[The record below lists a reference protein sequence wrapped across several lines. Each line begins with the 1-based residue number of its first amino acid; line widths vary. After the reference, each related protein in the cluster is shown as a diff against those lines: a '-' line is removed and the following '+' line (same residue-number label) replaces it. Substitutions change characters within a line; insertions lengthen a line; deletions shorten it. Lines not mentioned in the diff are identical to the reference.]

1 MWILHRYRST
11 YPRHSIMF
19 GTRSQD
25 VENVAS
31 SRKQPEREKVVAER
45 VNGQA
50 AILGCVALI
59 GAYATTGQ
67 IIPGIF

>member
-1 MWILHRYRST
+1 MDIQK
-11 YPRHSIMF
+11 F
-19 GTRSQD
+19 
-25 VENVAS
+25 
-31 SRKQPEREKVVAER
+31 QPEKEKVVAER

-50 AILGCVALI
+50 AILGCIALI

>member
-1 MWILHRYRST
+1 
-11 YPRHSIMF
+11 MF
-19 GTRSQD
+19 GTRRQD
-25 VENVAS
+25 VETVTQD
-31 SRKQPEREKVVAER
+31 RKQPEREKVVAER

-50 AILGCVALI
+50 AIVGCIALI

>member
-1 MWILHRYRST
+1 
-11 YPRHSIMF
+11 MF

-25 VENVAS
+25 VENVTQE
-31 SRKQPEREKVVAER
+31 RKQPEKEKIVAER

-50 AILGCVALI
+50 AILGCIALI

-67 IIPGIF
+67 LIPGIF

>member
-1 MWILHRYRST
+1 
-11 YPRHSIMF
+11 MF
-19 GTRSQD
+19 GTRAQD
-25 VENVAS
+25 VENVS
-31 SRKQPEREKVVAER
+31 QQVRNQPEKEKVVAER

>member
-1 MWILHRYRST
+1 
-11 YPRHSIMF
+11 MF
-19 GTRSQD
+19 GTRRQD
-25 VENVAS
+25 VENVTQVK
-31 SRKQPEREKVVAER
+31 KQPEKEKVVAER

-67 IIPGIF
+67 IIPGIL

>member
-1 MWILHRYRST
+1 
-11 YPRHSIMF
+11 MF
-19 GTRSQD
+19 GTRAQD
-25 VENVAS
+25 VENVTQV
-31 SRKQPEREKVVAER
+31 RKQPEREKVVAER

-50 AILGCVALI
+50 AILGCIALI

>member
-1 MWILHRYRST
+1 
-11 YPRHSIMF
+11 MF
-19 GTRSQD
+19 GTRAQD

-31 SRKQPEREKVVAER
+31 TRKQPEKEKVVAER